1 MVAHACHPSY
11 AGGPNPGEKPQ
22 DPVSKLTT
30 AKRAGRVAQVVEY
43 LPSKCKAL
51 SSHPSAKEEE
61 EEGEEEVEEE
71 EDRSWWQ

>member
-1 MVAHACHPSY
+1 
-11 AGGPNPGEKPQ
+11 
-22 DPVSKLTT
+22 
-30 AKRAGRVAQVVEY
+30 VAQVVEY